1 MTSAAPQP
9 SLSAAIASERGLVE
23 GPAVALLEEL
33 GWAHSDLTHEQ
44 PGPENPTG
52 RASFREVVLPG
63 RLRAALRRLNPALP
77 EQVLREAE
85 IVLTTDR
92 SAMLPVAA
100 NREVY
105 GLLRDGVSVEVRQPD
120 GSLKPER
127 VALVDWTT
135 LANNDFFLASQ
146 FWVESDLYKR
156 RPDTVGFVNGIP
168 LLLVEWKAPMQPVQE
183 AYEANLRDYRDTI
196 PRLFDFNGITILSNG
211 LEALMGA
218 GHGPFESF
226 APWKKLEEDGP
237 ASVAM
242 ETLLRATCEPSR
254 FLDLVENFLLF
265 DDARGGLRKVVAK
278 YHQVLGVN
286 RAIEAVDQ
294 ISQNRGRLGV
304 FWHTQGSGKSLS
316 MVMFAEKVLRR
327 LGGNWTFV
335 VITDRQELDE
345 QIAGTF
351 ASVGALTKNVDS
363 CQAQSRVHLR
373 ELLAGQE
380 RYVFTLIHKFSVERG
395 EAMPVLSERDDIIV
409 ITDEAHRSQYDQLAA
424 NMRRALPNAAFI
436 GFTGTP
442 LIAGQEERTREVFG
456 DYVSVYN
463 FAQSIADGATVPL
476 YYEARKPE
484 LQLNA
489 EELRDDLDDLLDEAA
504 LDEDQERRLQREF
517 ARQYHLITREDRLD
531 QVAADLVRHFAARGY
546 LGKAMFVAIDKAT
559 AVRMHDKVKANWK
572 ALLLAEEAR
581 LAATPEEARGALG
594 ERLEWMRSVDMA
606 VVVSQSQ
613 NEIADLKAK
622 GLDILPHRERMQK
635 EDLESKFKDPDNP
648 LRLVFVCAMW
658 ITGFDVP
665 TCSTVYLDKPM
676 KNHTLMQTIARANR
690 RAPGKSAG
698 VIVDYVGVFLN
709 LQKALAI
716 YAGQQG
722 GGAPIRNKDELVAV
736 LDEALARART
746 FCAGVGVDIDA
757 ILAVDKLARLAL
769 IGKGVEAL
777 IAPDERRREF
787 FRIAG
792 ATTRAYKALL
802 PDERAAPYLKPV
814 AAVHVLAEAV
824 RGKLGPVDIAA
835 ISARI
840 EALLDERVQG
850 VAITAPIIEGDEA
863 GGRVDLSS
871 IDFEKLATLFASQPK
886 TAAEQLKTAAESKA
900 HDMAAKNPT
909 RVHLVEKFE
918 KLVDEYNL
926 GTLDAETF
934 FAALKK
940 LIVEM
945 DDEERRAAREGLSE
959 DELAIFDLLSKPEP
973 RLTKAQEVEV
983 KRVARELLEKLQEL
997 LRVNQWQLRPQPRA
1011 AVQSTIRFALNDLPE
1026 EPYPEEVWN
1035 EKVDAVWQFVFSR
1048 YQADPAMAA
1057 AR

>member
-1 MTSAAPQP
+1 MPPAGASP
-9 SLSAAIASERGLVE
+9 SLSGSIASEKALVE
-23 GPAVALLEEL
+23 VPAVELLQSL
-33 GWAHSDLTHEQ
+33 GWQHGDLMQEE
-44 PGPENPTG
+44 PGPNNPIG
-52 RASFREVVLPG
+52 RLSSREVILPA
-63 RLRAALRRLNPALP
+63 RLRAALRRLNPTLSEDA
-77 EQVLREAE
+77 LREAE
-85 IVLTTDR
+85 TVLTADR

-100 NREVY
+100 NRDVY
-105 GLLRDGVSVEVRQPD
+105 GLLRDGVPFAVRQPD

-127 VALVDWTT
+127 VALIDWTDA
-135 LANNDFFLASQ
+135 ANNDFFLASQ

-168 LLLVEWKAPMQPVQE
+168 LLLAEWKAPMQPVQE

-196 PRLFDFNGITILSNG
+196 PRLFDFNGFTILSNG

-218 GHGPFESF
+218 GHAPFESF

-278 YHQVLGVN
+278 YHQMLGVN
-286 RAIEAVDQ
+286 RAIEAVEQ
-294 ISQNRGRLGV
+294 IGENRGRLGV

-351 ASVGALTKNVDS
+351 ASVGALTKNVDD
-363 CQAQSRVHLR
+363 CQAQSRTHLR

-395 EAMPVLSERDDIIV
+395 EAMPVLSERSDIIV

-442 LIAGQEERTREVFG
+442 LIAAQEERTREVFG

-484 LQLNA
+484 LQLDA
-489 EELRDDLDDLLDEAA
+489 EELRDDLDELLDEAA
-504 LDEDQERRLQREF
+504 LDEDQEKRLQREF

-559 AVRMHDKVKANWK
+559 AVRMHDKVKAQWQ
-572 ALLLAEEAR
+572 ALLAAEEAR
-581 LAATPEEARGALG
+581 VAEAPEEVRGALAK
-594 ERLEWMRSVDMA
+594 RLEWMRSVDMA

-635 EDLESKFKDPDNP
+635 EDLENKFKNPDDP

-736 LDEALARART
+736 LDEALARARA
-746 FCAGVGVDIDA
+746 FCTGVGVDIDA

-769 IGKGVEAL
+769 IGQGVEAL

-787 FRIAG
+787 LRLAG

-802 PDERAAPYLKPV
+802 PDDRAAPYVKPV

-886 TAAEQLKTAAESKA
+886 TAAEQLKTAAERKA

-934 FAALKK
+934 FTALQK
-940 LIVEM
+940 LIAEM

-983 KRVARELLEKLQEL
+983 KRIARELLEKLQEL
-997 LRVNQWQLRPQPRA
+997 LRVKQWQMRPQPRA
-1011 AVQSTIRFALNDLPE
+1011 AVQSAIRFALNHLPE
-1026 EPYPEEVWN
+1026 EPYPEEVWD

-1048 YQADPAMAA
+1048 YQSGAA
-1057 AR
+1057 TAQ